1 MLNLSNLKNLKNIFI
16 IICSFWFLIIA
27 VNCVIYYF
35 HAKAHVY
42 SRVLEEARES
52 FEKDIILREWISTL
66 GGVYV
71 PVSDYIKPNPYL
83 KIPRRDVTTEKG
95 EKLTLLNPAYVTR
108 LLHEFENKK
117 NDDIISS
124 ITSLDPINPKNQP
137 NKWETRALKSFE
149 KGKTEYKELSDKN
162 GETIFR
168 YMAPLEVKEACLK
181 CHGEEGY
188 KIGDRYY
195 EIGEIRGGISVTLDF
210 SPYQAV
216 LVRETKNVI
225 ISSAVLGIFGFL
237 GLFVSYRIIR
247 KQRRE
252 TESEKDKYLALFEN
266 SPAGIIQYDKDG
278 NILECNRFFADLMG
292 SSEDKITQLNLLELN
307 NEKIT
312 KAYKN
317 SILNGFG
324 IAEGWYTSVTGN
336 KTVYAKALFKG
347 IEDENG
353 EIVSGIAVVE
363 DNTESYYREK
373 DLERLATIVKDSI
386 NEIYIFDVDTLKFID
401 ANRSAVANTG
411 YTLEE
416 LRRMTPLDIKLEK
429 TEEDLKQIISP
440 LKTGEKDKVIF
451 NTYHFRKDG
460 SKYPVEVHLQW
471 MELEKPVFV
480 SFIHDITRRKQTEE
494 KFENIFNSVNDA
506 IRIVD
511 LNGNILSTNKKGAEY
526 YGYSLEELKN
536 MNIED
541 IRAAEE
547 TDKIKENIDTIRQK
561 GSMIFE
567 TEHKRKD
574 GTTFPVEINSIL
586 IEYEGKP
593 AILNVIRDI
602 SERKKAESEKDEL
615 TRQVIQSQKL
625 EAVGQLAGG
634 IAHDFNNFL
643 AGMMAYI
650 DLLKRSKNLEQHE
663 KEYLSQMM
671 QLAERSAK
679 LVENMLAFSR
689 KQVSMPQ
696 IIDINRQLSISEKLY
711 KKMIKENIELIIE
724 YYSHPIH
731 IKIDPVQLDQ
741 IILNLVSNAKDA
753 IEDNGRI
760 DIKISI
766 GSSEDIVKLNSIIK
780 PNADKYCLLTVSD
793 NGSGIDEEK
802 LDKIFEPFFTTKSSG
817 LGTGLGLAT
826 IYGIVKQN
834 SGYIFCESRKGRGT
848 TFYIYFPVSDEKPS
862 ELQSAEKET
871 KQDEQVSH
879 TDKKILLCEDDESV
893 RNVLSK
899 MLGAAGFNVIEAA
912 DGEEGLRKF
921 TESKDDIFCV
931 VSDYVIPFKDGI
943 ELYEDI
949 TSISPDMGFILV
961 SGYAHNA
968 DKIAELN
975 EKSNFSFLKKPLK
988 PALLKK
994 TIMEIASH
1002 GID

>member
-1 MLNLSNLKNLKNIFI
+1 MLNFSSLKNLKNIFI
-16 IICSFWFLIIA
+16 IIISFWFLIIA
-27 VNCVIYYF
+27 VNCLIYYF
-35 HAKAHVY
+35 HAKEHVY
-42 SRVLEEARES
+42 SRALEEARKS
-52 FEKDIILREWISTL
+52 FNKDVILREWISTL

-71 PVSDYIKPNPYL
+71 PVSDHVKPNPYL
-83 KIPRRDVTTEKG
+83 KIPRRDLTTEKG

-108 LLHEFENKK
+108 LLHEFEYKK
-117 NDDIISS
+117 NYDIISH

-149 KGKTEYKELSDKN
+149 EGETEYKELTDKN

-168 YMAPLEVKEACLK
+168 YMAPLKVKEACLK

-188 KIGDRYY
+188 KIGEKYY

-210 SPYQAV
+210 SPYHAV
-216 LVRETKNVI
+216 FVRETKHFI
-225 ISSAVLGIFGFL
+225 ISSAVLGILGFL

-252 TESEKDKYLALFEN
+252 TKNEKDKYLTLFEN
-266 SPAGIIQYDKDG
+266 SPTGIMQYDKDG
-278 NILECNRFFADLMG
+278 NILECNRVFADLMG
-292 SSEDKITQLNLLELN
+292 SSEEKITQLNLLELN
-307 NEKIT
+307 NEKIA
-312 KAYKN
+312 KAYKD
-317 SILNGFG
+317 SLAKGAGF
-324 IAEGWYTSVTGN
+324 AEGWYTSITGN
-336 KTVYAKALFKG
+336 KTIYANAYFKG
-347 IEDENG
+347 IYDQSG
-353 EIVSGIAVVE
+353 EITSGIAVVE

-386 NEIYIFDVDTLKFID
+386 NEIYIYDADTLGFID
-401 ANRSAVANTG
+401 ANRSALENIG
-411 YTLEE
+411 YTLDE
-416 LRRMTPLDIKLEK
+416 LRQMSPLDINLNSAK
-429 TEEDLKQIISP
+429 EDFEQIINP

-451 NTYHFRKDG
+451 NTYHCRKDG
-460 SKYPVEVHLQW
+460 SKYPVEIHLQL
-471 MELEKPVFV
+471 MDLDKPVFV
-480 SFIHDITRRKQTEE
+480 SFAYDVTLKEQTEE

-511 LNGNILSTNKKGAEY
+511 LNGNILSTNRKGAEY
-526 YGYSLEELKN
+526 YGYSPEELKN

-541 IRAAEE
+541 IRAEKKA
-547 TDKIKENIDTIRQK
+547 DKIKENIETIRQK
-561 GSMIFE
+561 GDVLFE
-567 TEHKRKD
+567 TEHQRKD
-574 GTTFPVEINSIL
+574 GSTFPVEINSTL

-602 SERKKAESEKDEL
+602 SERKRAEKENDQL

-625 EAVGQLAGG
+625 EAVGQLTGG

-643 AGMMAYI
+643 TGIMAYI

-741 IILNLVSNAKDA
+741 IILNLVSNARDA
-753 IEDNGRI
+753 IDDNGRI

-817 LGTGLGLAT
+817 MGTGLGLAT

-834 SGYIFCESRKGRGT
+834 NGYIFCESKKGRGT

-862 ELQSAEKET
+862 EYQSAGKET

-879 TDKKILLCEDDESV
+879 TDKKILLCEDDEGV

-921 TESKDDIFCV
+921 KENKDDIFCV

>member
-1 MLNLSNLKNLKNIFI
+1 MLNFSSFKNLKNIFI
-16 IICSFWFLIIA
+16 IIGSFWFLIIA
-27 VNCVIYYF
+27 VNCLIYYF
-35 HAKAHVY
+35 HVKNHVY
-42 SRVLEEARES
+42 SRALEEARKS
-52 FEKDIILREWISTL
+52 FNKDVILREWISTH

-83 KIPRRDVTTEKG
+83 QTPRRDVTTEKG

-108 LLHEFENKK
+108 LLHEFEYKK
-117 NDDIISS
+117 NYDIISHIS
-124 ITSLDPINPKNQP
+124 SLDPINPKNQP
-137 NKWETRALKSFE
+137 NKWEARALKSFE

-162 GETIFR
+162 GKTVFR
-168 YMAPLEVKEACLK
+168 YMAPLKVKETCLK

-188 KIGDRYY
+188 KIG
-195 EIGEIRGGISVTLDF
+195 EIRGGISVALDF

-216 LVRETKNVI
+216 LVRETKNFI
-225 ISSAVLGIFGFL
+225 ISSAVLGILVFL
-237 GLFVSYRIIR
+237 GLFAFYRIIR

-252 TESEKDKYLALFEN
+252 TENEKDKYLALFEN
-266 SPAGIIQYDKDG
+266 SPTGIMQYDKDG
-278 NILECNRFFADLMG
+278 NILECNRVFADLMG
-292 SSEDKITQLNLLELN
+292 SSEEKITQLNLVELN

-312 KAYKN
+312 KAYKD
-317 SILNGFG
+317 SLTKEFGF
-324 IAEGWYTSVTGN
+324 AEGWYTSVTGN

-347 IEDENG
+347 IENENG
-353 EIVSGIAVVE
+353 EITSGIAVVE

-386 NEIYIFDVDTLKFID
+386 NEIYIYDADTLGFID
-401 ANRSAVANTG
+401 ANRSALENIG
-411 YTLEE
+411 YTLDE
-416 LRRMTPLDIKLEK
+416 LRQMSPLDINLNSAK
-429 TEEDLKQIISP
+429 EDFEQIINP
-440 LKTGEKDKVIF
+440 LETGEKDKVIF
-451 NTYHFRKDG
+451 NTYHCRKDG
-460 SKYPVEVHLQW
+460 SKYPVEIHLQL
-471 MELEKPVFV
+471 MDLDKPVFV
-480 SFIHDITRRKQTEE
+480 SFAYDVTLKEQTEE

-511 LNGNILSTNKKGAEY
+511 LNGNILSTNRKGSEY
-526 YGYSLEELKN
+526 YGYSPEELKN

-541 IRAAEE
+541 IRTKEG

-561 GSMIFE
+561 GGMIFE
-567 TEHKRKD
+567 TEHRRKD
-574 GTTFPVEINSIL
+574 GTTFPVEINSTL

-602 SERKKAESEKDEL
+602 SERKRAEKEKDQL

-671 QLAERSAK
+671 QLAERSAR

-689 KQVSMPQ
+689 KQVSIPQ
-696 IIDINRQLSISEKLY
+696 VIDINRQLSISEKLY
-711 KKMIKENIELIIE
+711 RKMIKENIELLVE
-724 YYSHPIH
+724 YYSHPIY

-741 IILNLVSNAKDA
+741 IILNLVSNARDA

-760 DIKISI
+760 DIKVSM
-766 GSSEDIVKLNSIIK
+766 GSSDDLIKHNSSIK

-793 NGSGIDEEK
+793 NGAGIDEEK
-802 LDKIFEPFFTTKSSG
+802 LNKIFEPFFTTKPSG
-817 LGTGLGLAT
+817 TGTGLGLAT

-862 ELQSAEKET
+862 ELQFAGKEI
-871 KQDEQVSH
+871 KHDEQVSH
-879 TDKKILLCEDDESV
+879 TDKKILLCEDDEGV

-899 MLGAAGFNVIEAA
+899 MLGAAGFNIIEAA

-921 TESKDDIFCV
+921 KENKDDIFCV
-931 VSDYVIPFKDGI
+931 ISDYVIPFKDGI

-961 SGYAHNA
+961 SGYSHNA
-968 DKIAELN
+968 DKIAEFN

-988 PALLKK
+988 PELLKK
-994 TIMEIASH
+994 TIMEIAKH
-1002 GID
+1002 GNN

>member
-1 MLNLSNLKNLKNIFI
+1 MLNLSSLKNLKNIFI
-16 IICSFWFLIIA
+16 IICSFWFFIIA

-35 HAKAHVY
+35 HVKAHVY
-42 SRVLEEARES
+42 SRALEEARES
-52 FEKDIILREWISTL
+52 FEKDVILREWISTL

-71 PVSDYIKPNPYL
+71 PVSNYIKPNPYL

-117 NDDIISS
+117 NDDIISH

-137 NKWETRALKSFE
+137 NRWEKRALKSFE
-149 KGKTEYKELSDKN
+149 AGKTEYKQLADKN
-162 GETIFR
+162 GKTVFR
-168 YMAPLEVKEACLK
+168 YMAPLKVKEVCLK
-181 CHGEEGY
+181 CHGEKGY

-195 EIGEIRGGISVTLDF
+195 EVGEIRGGISVTLNF

-216 LVRETKNVI
+216 LVRETKQFI

-252 TESEKDKYLALFEN
+252 TENERDKYLALFEN
-266 SPAGIIQYDKDG
+266 SPLGIMQYDKEG
-278 NILECNRFFADLMG
+278 NILECNSVFADLMG
-292 SSEDKITQLNLLELN
+292 SSEEKITQLNLLELN
-307 NEKIT
+307 NEKIS
-312 KAYKN
+312 KAYN
-317 SILNGFG
+317 DSIIKGFG
-324 IAEGWYTSVTGN
+324 VAEGWYTSVTGN
-336 KTVYAKALFKG
+336 KTVYARASFKG

-353 EIVSGIAVVE
+353 EVVSGIAVVE

-386 NEIYIFDVDTLKFID
+386 NEIYIYDADTLEFID
-401 ANRSAVANTG
+401 ANRSALENIG
-411 YTLEE
+411 YSLDE
-416 LRRMTPLDIKLEK
+416 LRRMTPLDINLNSTK
-429 TEEDLKQIISP
+429 EDFEQIINP

-451 NTYHFRKDG
+451 NTYHCRKDG
-460 SKYPVEVHLQW
+460 SKYPVEIYLQW

-480 SFIHDITRRKQTEE
+480 SFAYDITRRKQTEE

-511 LNGNILSTNKKGAEY
+511 LDGNILSTNRKGAEY
-526 YGYSLEELKN
+526 YGYSTEELKN

-541 IRAAEE
+541 IRTKEG
-547 TDKIKENIDTIRQK
+547 TDKIKENIDAIRQK

-574 GTTFPVEINSIL
+574 GTTFPVEINSTL
-586 IEYEGKP
+586 IEYEGKS

-602 SERKKAESEKDEL
+602 SERKRAEKEKDEL

-650 DLLKRSKNLEQHE
+650 DLLKRSRNLEQHE

-696 IIDINRQLSISEKLY
+696 IIDVNRQLSISEKLY
-711 KKMIKENIELIIE
+711 RKMIKENIQLMVE
-724 YYSHPIH
+724 YYSHPIY

-741 IILNLVSNAKDA
+741 IILNLVSNARDA

-760 DIKISI
+760 DIKVST
-766 GSSEDIVKLNSIIK
+766 GSSEDILEHNSIVK

-793 NGSGIDEEK
+793 NGAGIDEEK
-802 LDKIFEPFFTTKSSG
+802 LYKIFEPFFTTKSAG
-817 LGTGLGLAT
+817 TGTGLGLAT

-834 SGYIFCESRKGRGT
+834 NGYIFCESKKGRGT

-862 ELQSAEKET
+862 EKQLIGKET
-871 KQDEQVSH
+871 KPDEKVSY
-879 TDKKILLCEDDESV
+879 TEKKVLLCEDDESV

-899 MLGAAGFNVIEAA
+899 MLGAAGFNIIEAA

-921 TESKDDIFCV
+921 EENKDDIFCV
-931 VSDYVIPFKDGI
+931 VSDYVIPFKNGI

-949 TSISPDMGFILV
+949 MSISPDMGFILV
-961 SGYAHNA
+961 SGYSHDA

-975 EKSNFSFLKKPLK
+975 ENRNFSFLNKPLK
-988 PALLKK
+988 PELLKR
-994 TIMEIASH
+994 TIMDIAKH
-1002 GID
+1002 GND